1 MIPFYQRISRIIF
14 KICFSLSCSPI
25 QVTKQNYFGKFT
37 CPLKHCG
44 RPNPPGQCWVTPL
57 PLQGPSGLGLL
68 DTDGKCCLRT
78 YLKKALVTTTD
89 NNEFSVCFTCGYILS
104 IRI

>member
-14 KICFSLSCSPI
+14 KIFFSLSCSPL
-25 QVTKQNYFGKFT
+25 QE
-37 CPLKHCG
+37 
-44 RPNPPGQCWVTPL
+44 PN
-57 PLQGPSGLGLL
+57 GLGLL
-68 DTDGKCCLRT
+68 DADGKCCLRT

-89 NNEFSVCFTCGYILS
+89 NNEFSVCFTCGYIFF